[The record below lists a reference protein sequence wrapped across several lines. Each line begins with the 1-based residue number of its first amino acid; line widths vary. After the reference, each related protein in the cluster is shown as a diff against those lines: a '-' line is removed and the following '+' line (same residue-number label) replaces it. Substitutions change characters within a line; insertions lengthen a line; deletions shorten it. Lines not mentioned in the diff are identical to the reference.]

1 VEQNQPRQPN
11 ENPARIKSFTRLL
24 VGGIEI
30 GWESLLARL
39 DAWEGAVDQE
49 QSNLLQNTAQ
59 ASAQPL
65 LQSNAGIPP
74 SSEVILV
81 ESRDVDDS
89 QVERIQVSADQ
100 IEGVPLPATIRHT
113 LLGVLFA
120 AQDRFLESAKS
131 FAKID
136 RDLYQAA
143 SPIINPLSRIVSS
156 QSFTPMRDRFERY
169 VDRGQ
174 QEVDQLAQLGRLEER
189 HSRALVEQAFFQS
202 VDGSLDY
209 LAQNEGIQELVQT
222 QGTSLA
228 TDMIY
233 EVRERTVSADNLVEG
248 LIRYILRRPSRT
260 DLPLPPLEVIESVS
274 SKKPKGTLK

>member
-1 VEQNQPRQPN
+1 MEQNQPRQPN
-11 ENPARIKSFTRLL
+11 EDPARIKSFTRLL

-39 DAWEGAVDQE
+39 DDWEKVIDLE
-49 QSNLLQNTAQ
+49 QSDILLKA
-59 ASAQPL
+59 AEEPSQPL
-65 LQSNAGIPP
+65 LQSSTGTPQSGEA
-74 SSEVILV
+74 ILA
-81 ESRDVDDS
+81 EARDVDDS
-89 QVERIQVSADQ
+89 QVERILVTADQ
-100 IEGVPLPATIRHT
+100 IEGIPPPATIRHT
-113 LLGVLFA
+113 LLGAIFA
-120 AQDRFLESAKS
+120 AQDRFLEGAKS
-131 FAKID
+131 FRKID

-143 SPIINPLSRIVSS
+143 SPIINPLSRIASS
-156 QSFTPMRDRFERY
+156 PSFTPMRDRFERY

-174 QEVDQLAQLGRLEER
+174 QEVDQLARLGRQEER

-209 LAQNEGIQELVQT
+209 LSQNEGIQELVQT

-260 DLPLPPLEVIESVS
+260 ELPLPPLEVIESVTP
-274 SKKPKGTLK
+274 KKPKGTLK